1 MSHLAVRARW
11 ALVEGEI
18 VTDRWIVTEGDR
30 IAAIA
35 HERPAADIVID
46 RPDLFVL
53 PGFIDLHNHAFT
65 ESLVRGRSEDLS
77 KEGFET
83 NLIYGLLMPIGKLA
97 MDHLSADECE
107 AIAEMGLMQLMK
119 SGVTTLLEPFR
130 AGLIDP
136 YIRAATRAGLR
147 FYAGPYLFSTPDL
160 DVDADGKPTYKGGGG
175 DADAAAIDQWR
186 ALYQRHHGTEGDR
199 IRVTLAP
206 HATDTCGAE
215 LLRKVRGLADEHK
228 CLATIHVAQ
237 SHDEVAKSQKLYGRT
252 PTELLEWVGLLG
264 PDVLLAHCLFSTDN
278 DLDITRRHDT
288 TVVSCPSTFA
298 RGGST
303 AAFGRFHEHG
313 LRTTVGTDGYMPD
326 MVSELRT
333 AGLVSKLAAQDPA
346 VATAAQLVE
355 AVTTQG
361 AKALQRDD
369 LGILKVGAKADLVAI
384 GFGGAHVIPVVDP
397 RNALVWRGQ
406 ASDVWASAV
415 DGRLVVNEGRYLAG
429 DEAAI
434 VARAGAA
441 LGKIEELARSSG
453 ILTRAK

>member
-1 MSHLAVRARW
+1 VRARW

-30 IAAIA
+30 IAAIVRD
-35 HERPAADIVID
+35 RPATDTVID

-65 ESLVRGRSEDLS
+65 ESLVRGYSEDLS

-97 MDHLSADECE
+97 MDHLSAAECE
-107 AIAEMGLMQLMK
+107 AIAEMGFMQLMK
-119 SGVTTLLEPFR
+119 SGVTTLMESFR
-130 AGLIDP
+130 AGLTEP
-136 YIRAATRAGLR
+136 FVAAATRAGLR

-160 DVDADGKPTYKGGGG
+160 DVDADGKPTYKDGGG
-175 DADAAAIDQWR
+175 DADAASIEQWR

-206 HATDTCGAE
+206 HATDTCGPE
-215 LLRKVRGLADEHK
+215 LLRKVRGLANEHK

-237 SHDEVAKSQKLYGRT
+237 SHDEMAKSQSLHGRT
-252 PTELLEWVGLLG
+252 PTELLEWAGLLG
-264 PDVLLAHCLFSTDN
+264 PDVLLAHCLFSSDS
-278 DLDITRRHDT
+278 DLEIARRHDA
-288 TVVSCPSTFA
+288 TVINCPSTFA
-298 RGGST
+298 RGGAT
-303 AAFGRFHEHG
+303 AAFGRFHGKG
-313 LRTTVGTDGYMPD
+313 LRTVVGTDGYMPD

-333 AGLVSKLAAQDPA
+333 AGLVSKLAAHDPG
-346 VATAAQLVE
+346 VATAVQLVE

-369 LGILKVGAKADLVAI
+369 LGRLAVGAKADLAAI
-384 GFGGAHVIPVVDP
+384 RLDGAHVIPVVDP
-397 RNALVWRGQ
+397 RNAMVWRAQ
-406 ASDVWASAV
+406 ASDVWATAV

-429 DEAAI
+429 DEGAV

-441 LGKIEELARSSG
+441 LGKIEALARSSG
-453 ILTRAK
+453 ILARAK

>member
-1 MSHLAVRARW
+1 MSSLAVRARW
-11 ALVEGEI
+11 ALVEGDI
-18 VTDRWIVTEGDR
+18 VADRWIVAEGDK

-35 HERPAADIVID
+35 HDRPAADIVID
-46 RPDLFVL
+46 RPDLLVL

-107 AIAEMGLMQLMK
+107 AIAEMGLMQLVK

-136 YIRAATRAGLR
+136 YIKAATRAGLR

-160 DVDADGKPTYKGGGG
+160 DIGADGKPTYKGGGG

-206 HATDTCGAE
+206 HATDTCGPE

-237 SHDEVAKSQKLYGRT
+237 SHDEVAKSCWNG
-252 PTELLEWVGLLG
+252 WG
-264 PDVLLAHCLFSTDN
+264 C
-278 DLDITRRHDT
+278 
-288 TVVSCPSTFA
+288 
-298 RGGST
+298 
-303 AAFGRFHEHG
+303 
-313 LRTTVGTDGYMPD
+313 
-326 MVSELRT
+326 
-333 AGLVSKLAAQDPA
+333 
-346 VATAAQLVE
+346 
-355 AVTTQG
+355 
-361 AKALQRDD
+361 
-369 LGILKVGAKADLVAI
+369 
-384 GFGGAHVIPVVDP
+384 
-397 RNALVWRGQ
+397 
-406 ASDVWASAV
+406 
-415 DGRLVVNEGRYLAG
+415 
-429 DEAAI
+429 
-434 VARAGAA
+434 
-441 LGKIEELARSSG
+441 
-453 ILTRAK
+453 